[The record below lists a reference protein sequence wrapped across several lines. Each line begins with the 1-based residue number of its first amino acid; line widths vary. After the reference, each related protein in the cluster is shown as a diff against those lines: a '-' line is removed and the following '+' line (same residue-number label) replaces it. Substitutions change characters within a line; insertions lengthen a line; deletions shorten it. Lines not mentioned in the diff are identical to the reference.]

1 MNSYLTE
8 DFLECF
14 RQLPQEIKEK
24 ARRNYHFW
32 KQNPNH
38 PSFQFKRVHKGIE
51 QGIEQERRE
60 SAIRHILVVLKTK
73 FSADTVNILTPA
85 IEDIDDVER
94 LEQLLPAAVEAESLE
109 VFARILHE

>member
-14 RQLPQEIKEK
+14 RRLPQEIKEK

-38 PSFQFKRVHKGIE
+38 PSLQFKRVHTREPIYAVRVGI
-51 QGIEQERRE
+51 GWRVLGLRE
-60 SAIRHILVVLKTK
+60 D
-73 FSADTVNILTPA
+73 DTIYWFWIGPHDEYEKLL
-85 IEDIDDVER
+85 D
-94 LEQLLPAAVEAESLE
+94 QL
-109 VFARILHE
+109 

>member
-24 ARRNYHFW
+24 ARKNYRFW

-38 PSFQFKRVHKGIE
+38 PSLQFKRVHTREPIYAVRVGI
-51 QGIEQERRE
+51 GWRVLGLRE
-60 SAIRHILVVLKTK
+60 DGGMYWFWIGPHDEYEKLL
-73 FSADTVNILTPA
+73 D
-85 IEDIDDVER
+85 
-94 LEQLLPAAVEAESLE
+94 QL
-109 VFARILHE
+109 